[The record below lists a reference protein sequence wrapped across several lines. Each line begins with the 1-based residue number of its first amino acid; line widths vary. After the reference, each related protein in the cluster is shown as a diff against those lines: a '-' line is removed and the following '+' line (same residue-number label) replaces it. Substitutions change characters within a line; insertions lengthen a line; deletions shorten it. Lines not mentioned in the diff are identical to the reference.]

1 MKKLIMLP
9 VILSMMITTWAQI
22 PNYGFENWTTHTFL
36 TPSGW
41 NAVGK
46 VTQITPGFS
55 GNYAVRLERD
65 SVNQQMPGAIIYGN
79 PDDEGFSGGIPFA
92 DRPDSL
98 VGYFNYNIE
107 PGDSAWV
114 MIYFKLNGTPV
125 SNDLYYITG
134 DHSSG
139 FVRLAFMVNYLS
151 ELTPDSLILGITSTN
166 PNGDTGFGYL
176 IADELSFT
184 NTSLLL
190 PNGDFELWNSQTTE
204 EPNNWFTPNFM
215 LPIGSSLPVT
225 KTTDHNF
232 GEYAIRIENI
242 LTPNGWVYGWAFTGP
257 QGETGPLPGFPVTI
271 KDSTLNGYYK
281 FFPQNGDPM
290 VIGVKMFEA
299 GAEVGGGYFVN
310 YSTVTEYTPF
320 TTMINYNNGYTG
332 TPDSATILLLAFAG
346 GQSPLGNSVLY
357 VDDLSFDALINY
369 DPELKPKVPKVYL
382 YPNPAHDY
390 VMFDLGDSQNYP
402 VEIQIYSLL
411 GKLLK
416 SETAVQNRYEM
427 NIRDLNT
434 GVYLVSIITK
444 NRSEN
449 QKLIIRR

>member
-1 MKKLIMLP
+1 MKKLIILP
-9 VILSMMITTWAQI
+9 VILLMMITAWAQI

-36 TPSGW
+36 SPSGW
-41 NAVGK
+41 TAVGT
-46 VTQITPGFS
+46 VSQVTPGYS
-55 GNYAVRLERD
+55 GNYAIKLERD
-65 SVNQQMPGAIIYGN
+65 STNQNMPGAIIYGT

-98 VGYFNYNIE
+98 VGLFNYNIE

-139 FVRLAFMVNYLS
+139 FIRLAFMVNYLS

-166 PNGDTGFGYL
+166 PNNDTGFGYL
-176 IADELSFT
+176 IVDELYFT
-184 NTSLLL
+184 NTSLPI
-190 PNGDFELWNSQTTE
+190 PNGDFEVWNTQTSE
-204 EPNNWFTPNFM
+204 EPDSWFTPNFM
-215 LPIGSSLPVT
+215 LPYGSNMPVT
-225 KTTDHNF
+225 KTTEHNF
-232 GEYAIRIENI
+232 GDFAIRIENI
-242 LTPNGWVYGWAFTGP
+242 PTPDGWIYGWAFTGP
-257 QGETGPLPGFPVTI
+257 QGENGPLPGFPVTI

-290 VIGVKMFEA
+290 VIGIKMFEA

-310 YSTVTEYTPF
+310 YSTVAEYTPF
-320 TTMINYNNGYTG
+320 TTMINYNDGYTG
-332 TPDSATILLLAFAG
+332 TPDSATILLLSFAG

-357 VDDLSFDALINY
+357 VDDLSLDALLTS
-369 DPELKPKVPKVYL
+369 DRELRSKNPIISF
-382 YPNPAHDY
+382 YPNPANDF
-390 VMFDLGDSQNYP
+390 VILEITDDKSYP

-411 GKLLK
+411 GKRLK
-416 SETAVQNRYEM
+416 SETAVQNQHEM
-427 NIRDLNT
+427 NISDLKT
-434 GVYLVSIITK
+434 GVYLVSINTK